1 MKTIID
7 KFTGQ
12 VLYATIV
19 EVDILENE
27 IAIDE
32 VLTESFENPYF
43 DFETRNFYE
52 NAKLIHNI
60 VI

>member
-1 MKTIID
+1 MKLIIN

-32 VLTESFENPYF
+32 VLTEYFENPYF
-43 DFETRNFYE
+43 DFETKTFYE
-52 NAKLIHNI
+52 NAK
-60 VI
+60 

>member
-1 MKTIID
+1 MKTIIN

-19 EVDILENE
+19 EVDLLDNE

-32 VLTESFENPYF
+32 ILTVYFENPYL
-43 DFETRNFYE
+43 DFESRTFYD
-52 NAKLIHNI
+52 KI
-60 VI
+60 